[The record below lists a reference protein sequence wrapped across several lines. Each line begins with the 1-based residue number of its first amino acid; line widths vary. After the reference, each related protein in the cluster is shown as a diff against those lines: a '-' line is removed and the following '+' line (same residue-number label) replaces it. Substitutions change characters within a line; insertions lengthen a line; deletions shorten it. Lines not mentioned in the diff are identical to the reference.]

1 MKSSFFPF
9 YRKGDCYPTKR
20 WRRDGLDLDIEKLTW
35 LAGRKLLAL
44 SGRKGP
50 VGEIRLECLDG
61 TAANPHEAFRQG
73 RQEIVRLAELG
84 LDALREAAEGL
95 TDPGTGHEKM
105 ALEKAAAAAVLER
118 EIPPALGRLRE
129 IGMTARE
136 LGRLAQM
143 LAATADAGRMAFF
156 AGDVAEGLLEIK
168 EAGESFGGPETDALT
183 GLAGETIRMA
193 EWAVDAYREEAFD
206 RLGMVQT
213 MEEAVES
220 ARSGAA
226 AGYLKRF
233 ADESAGPSPVL
244 MQLFS
249 DFGRCA
255 EHAAA
260 LAFSMTAG
268 GEG

>member
-1 MKSSFFPF
+1 MIF
-9 YRKGDCYPTKR
+9 
-20 WRRDGLDLDIEKLTW
+20 
-35 LAGRKLLAL
+35 AGK
-44 SGRKGP
+44 
-50 VGEIRLECLDG
+50 
-61 TAANPHEAFRQG
+61 
-73 RQEIVRLAELG
+73 
-84 LDALREAAEGL
+84 
-95 TDPGTGHEKM
+95 
-105 ALEKAAAAAVLER
+105 
-118 EIPPALGRLRE
+118 
-129 IGMTARE
+129 RE
-136 LGRLAQM
+136 LDQL
-143 LAATADAGRMAFF
+143 
-156 AGDVAEGLLEIK
+156 
-168 EAGESFGGPETDALT
+168 ETDALT

>member
-9 YRKGDCYPTKR
+9 YRKGDCYPTRR

-50 VGEIRLECLDG
+50 VGEIRLEYLDG
-61 TAANPHEAFRQG
+61 GAVNPHEAFRQG

-129 IGMTARE
+129 IGMTAR
-136 LGRLAQM
+136 
-143 LAATADAGRMAFF
+143 
-156 AGDVAEGLLEIK
+156 
-168 EAGESFGGPETDALT
+168 
-183 GLAGETIRMA
+183 
-193 EWAVDAYREEAFD
+193 
-206 RLGMVQT
+206 
-213 MEEAVES
+213 
-220 ARSGAA
+220 
-226 AGYLKRF
+226 
-233 ADESAGPSPVL
+233 
-244 MQLFS
+244 
-249 DFGRCA
+249 
-255 EHAAA
+255 
-260 LAFSMTAG
+260 
-268 GEG
+268 